1 MINGNIQSWKQNQ
14 VASRYNESNKPII
27 LVNEWNWDWKWCQ
40 WILYRSVWL
49 LTFHMFASM
58 QNNLKPS
65 EIMFQFCRQAPL
77 GLPVDQEEAVFHEWL
92 KVPSLSGKNSIFIMS
107 FVYHSP
113 YALPFLLDFFL
124 ISSSP
129 FSPLKFSHVSSNHL
143 ICKRP
148 IPGPLRLIPIF
159 FVDGLLSYPPPLSPL
174 QYHFVLW
181 LLCISNSW
189 IGENI
194 MVTPLFP
201 HFWLI
206 LFVTQIS

>member
-40 WILYRSVWL
+40 SILYRFVWS

-113 YALPFLLDFFL
+113 LLTAFSSWFPLLLFFL
-124 ISSSP
+124 SNFLMFHQIILSARGPSQAPWGLYP
-129 FSPLKFSHVSSNHL
+129 FSLLMISH
-143 ICKRP
+143 P
-148 IPGPLRLIPIF
+148 IPLLYLRSNIILSSDCCVYPIP
-159 FVDGLLSYPPPLSPL
+159 
-174 QYHFVLW
+174 
-181 LLCISNSW
+181 
-189 IGENI
+189 GENI